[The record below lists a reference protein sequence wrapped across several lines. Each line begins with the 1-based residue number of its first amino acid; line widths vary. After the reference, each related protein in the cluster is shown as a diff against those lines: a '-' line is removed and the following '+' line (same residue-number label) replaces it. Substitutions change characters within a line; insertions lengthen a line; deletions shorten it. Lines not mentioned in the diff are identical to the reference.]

1 MKNIYLCG
9 PTVYSEVHI
18 GNMRPIVTFDI
29 YNRSLSLLGED
40 VFFIHNIT
48 DIDDKIITKAIETNS
63 TEEEVANKYTTK
75 YLNLL
80 KEYNVSTPNE
90 MPTVTSSIKE
100 IISFIEK
107 LVDKGSAYQVGTNVY
122 FDVENAEG
130 YGELSNRSLSTMKF
144 EEKGEKKHPGDFAL
158 WKETDKGIKFDSP
171 WGPGR
176 PGWHTECSLFVN
188 KYLNGESLDIHGGG
202 IDLLFPHHENED
214 AQYKAINNK
223 PITKEWRHVGHLM
236 LDDEKMS
243 KSIGNVFDAEAFA
256 KEHGVDTFR
265 YLIMS
270 TAYSAPM
277 NINDEMISSA
287 KNSVEKFEKIFNK
300 AQLENIEDS
309 EIGIEKEIALNIS
322 KWNFSAA
329 MKDVHQLVKQ
339 YNENPSSKLG
349 TGIIKV
355 MNLIGFNFVNKTVTE
370 EDKALVKEWEALKKD
385 KNYEAADKL
394 REVLKS
400 KKLI

>member
-90 MPTVTSSIKE
+90 MPTVTSSINE

-107 LVDKGSAYQVGTNVY
+107 LIDKGSAYQVGTNVY

-188 KYLNGESLDIHGGG
+188 KYLKGESLDIHGGG

-287 KNSVEKFEKIFNK
+287 KNSIEKFEKIFNK

-370 EDKALVKEWEALKKD
+370 EDRALVKEWEALKKD